1 MLNDPT
7 GSSLAC
13 MAPATFAFVVLKG
26 EKSPGVNHMGDS
38 PSYMKYGGRNKTFN
52 KDFLCITF
60 GTYLIRYLLFFLV
73 IKNEQYV

>member
-1 MLNDPT
+1 
-7 GSSLAC
+7 
-13 MAPATFAFVVLKG
+13 
-26 EKSPGVNHMGDS
+26 MGDS

-73 IKNEQYV
+73 IKNEQYVCVDLFIHFP